1 MTVGNM
7 ELDVMERYVAFICE
21 EIPEHRRVLLNPPPK
36 MDNGELGY
44 VRHAKIGPNVW
55 EVVSIEIIA
64 KYTRSAKFRLTFDKY
79 VIEDIFYMSRH
90 KGPDK
95 LIEESCKKIDK
106 LVNKAF
112 TDDDRTEEIRSR
124 YKLKSD
130 NFGFSY
136 NTILVE
142 AETPNKVSSD
152 YWTTNDDY
160 LDSLKKKLD
169 SKQYK
174 ETATPEE
181 YENTKETYEKAKLR
195 LKLLKP

>member
-7 ELDVMERYVAFICE
+7 ELNVMERYVAFICG
-21 EIPEHRRVLLNPPPK
+21 EIPEQYRVLLNPPPK

-79 VIEDIFYMSRH
+79 VIEDIFFMSRH

-95 LIEESCKKIDK
+95 LIDECYKKIDK

-124 YKLKSD
+124 YKEKSD
-130 NFGFSY
+130 NFKFAY
-136 NTILVE
+136 KNILI
-142 AETPNKVSSD
+142 KD
-152 YWTTNDDY
+152 
-160 LDSLKKKLD
+160 
-169 SKQYK
+169 K
-174 ETATPEE
+174 EF
-181 YENTKETYEKAKLR
+181 
-195 LKLLKP
+195 

>member
-44 VRHAKIGPNVW
+44 VRYAKIGPNVW

-79 VIEDIFYMSRH
+79 VVEDIFYMSRH

-95 LIEESCKKIDK
+95 LLEESYKKIDK

-112 TDDDRTEEIRSR
+112 TDDGRIEEIRSM
-124 YKLKSD
+124 YKEKSD
-130 NFGFSY
+130 NFKAFDK
-136 NTILVE
+136 IRIKDVE
-142 AETPNKVSSD
+142 I
-152 YWTTNDDY
+152 
-160 LDSLKKKLD
+160 
-169 SKQYK
+169 
-174 ETATPEE
+174 
-181 YENTKETYEKAKLR
+181 
-195 LKLLKP
+195 